1 MRQIAM
7 LQNVYD
13 SLFLQLTR
21 TPRILAAAEPGIAV
35 LAQESYE
42 QGQTDESG
50 STNLEG
56 WCCGRSGEQASHQN
70 CARQM
75 GGSHSVKVQ
84 TGDGRSGGPERHRS
98 AAVRPWRDDLR
109 RLNLHAGVAAGRS

>member
-56 WCCGRSGEQASHQN
+56 WCCGRSGEQSSHQN

-84 TGDGRSGGPERHRS
+84 TGDVRSAGPDRHRC
-98 AAVRPWRDDLR
+98 AAVRTWRKAVA
-109 RLNLHAGVAAGRS
+109 RLTFTAGPGRAPA